1 MSSRIAA
8 KVSHE
13 LHSCLCDVGHRVL
26 LGVNSAVIALVR
38 LGETRKFAVVP
49 VELAAV
55 NNNAAYLNSVA
66 VHIF

>member
-1 MSSRIAA
+1 MSSGIAA

-38 LGETRKFAVVP
+38 LGETGELAVVP
-49 VELAAV
+49 VKLAAV
-55 NNNAAYLNSVA
+55 NDNAAYLNSVT
-66 VHIF
+66 VHVF